1 MKEQNLQS
9 VYLHKHG
16 GVLPINIATTCLPA
30 DKVGMNVQTT
40 EGAGSEFTITLPFK
54 TIE

>member
-16 GVLPINIATTCLPA
+16 GVLPINIGTIW
-30 DKVGMNVQTT
+30 MNVQTT

-54 TIE
+54 TIV